1 METVRVL
8 NVLGEEKPRE
18 VVAASLPS
26 AQFSTDDYWLM
37 RAKHPGYDRNREEA
51 RYLSA
56 LLGCNVLV
64 VGDFGTRLRNNPV
77 TSNRPGMGL
86 GMGRDRVF
94 KVAWGSTA
102 P

>member
-37 RAKHPGYDRNREEA
+37 RAEHPGYDKNREEA
-51 RYLSA
+51 RFLSA

-64 VGDFGTRLRNNPV
+64 VGDFGTRVR
-77 TSNRPGMGL
+77 NRPGMSGL
-86 GMGRDRVF
+86 AMGRDRVF